1 MHQHDSKLFA
11 ANFTKWLLL
20 CAAAGFGSLFAY
32 NVLSPIHPILG
43 LVAAVVVVGFNFA
56 EGFLIRFAIAG
67 WRFDFNRLAL
77 LSFIGVLLVAVYS
90 LMAGSSVIETML
102 AKNQELQVSAEL
114 QIRAA
119 KTRIESAKADT
130 LRVQMEARQ
139 ADKYGYLTSSAV
151 VGAQANELKIQAQE
165 QEKMAAI
172 MKNKSAAFTSPL
184 FDASGVAFIMSLAL
198 EASIIGLSAFIE
210 LFLMPTPLPALIK
223 FNDKLIDW
231 GINNSQVQNLNIEA
245 SPAYGTISSPTGTVG
260 LPNSTSRTLPQ
271 TIRMVVMGEERG
283 QSRGGDFEAAYQE
296 WLKLIVTRKLKP
308 TVAPN
313 KKHIKTLL
321 NVSYDDAQDIAV
333 DWLDRAYNQG
343 ILDDNPNYKEGL
355 AKYILARP
363 RLLGNGDQHE

>member
-43 LVAAVVVVGFNFA
+43 LVAALVVVGFNFA

-67 WRFDFNRLAL
+67 WRFGFKRLAL
-77 LSFIGVLLVAVYS
+77 VSAVGVLLVAVYS

-139 ADKYGYLTSSAV
+139 TDKYGYLTSSAV
-151 VGAQANELKIQAQE
+151 AGAQANELKIQAQE
-165 QEKMAAI
+165 QEKMAEI

-198 EASIIGLSAFIE
+198 EASIIGLAAFIE
-210 LFLMPTPLPALIK
+210 LFLKPTPLPALIK
-223 FNDKLIDW
+223 FNDKLVDW
-231 GINNSQVQNLNIEA
+231 NLNNDNLQNLNIIA
-245 SPAYGTISSPTGTVG
+245 SPSHGTVV
-260 LPNSTSRTLPQ
+260 LPKPSSTPLPRVRT
-271 TIRMVVMGEERG
+271 RE
-283 QSRGGDFEAAYQE
+283 GGSEPVHSDYFPA
-296 WLKLIVTRKLKP
+296 WLALILDENIKP
-308 TVAPN
+308 TVKESKAYLRN
-313 KKHIKTLL
+313 EHNLKME
-321 NVSYDDAQDIAV
+321 DAQIIATEY
-333 DWLDRAYNQG
+333 LDRAYNLG
-343 ILDDNPNYKEGL
+343 YLDDNDEKGAFAAQYKL
-355 AKYILARP
+355 ANKK
-363 RLLGNGDQHE
+363 LLEQGRA

>member
-1 MHQHDSKLFA
+1 MHQHDSKIFA

-43 LVAAVVVVGFNFA
+43 LVAALVVVGFNFA

-67 WRFDFNRLAL
+67 WRFGFKRLAL
-77 LSFIGVLLVAVYS
+77 VSAVGVLLVAVYS

-139 ADKYGYLTSSAV
+139 TDKYGYLTSSAV
-151 VGAQANELKIQAQE
+151 AGAQANELKIQAQE
-165 QEKMAAI
+165 QEKMAEI

-198 EASIIGLSAFIE
+198 EASIIGLAAFIE
-210 LFLMPTPLPALIK
+210 LFLKPTPLPALIK
-223 FNDKLIDW
+223 FNDKLVDW
-231 GINNSQVQNLNIEA
+231 NLNNDNLQNLNIIA
-245 SPAYGTISSPTGTVG
+245 SPSHGTVA
-260 LPNSTSRTLPQ
+260 LPKPSSTPLPRVRT
-271 TIRMVVMGEERG
+271 RE
-283 QSRGGDFEAAYQE
+283 GGSEPVHSDYFPA
-296 WLKLIVTRKLKP
+296 WLALILDENIKP
-308 TVAPN
+308 TVKESKAYLRN
-313 KKHIKTLL
+313 EHNLKME
-321 NVSYDDAQDIAV
+321 DAQIIATEY
-333 DWLDRAYNQG
+333 LDRAYNLG
-343 ILDDNPNYKEGL
+343 YLDDNDEKGAFAAQYKLANKGL
-355 AKYILARP
+355 LEQGRA
-363 RLLGNGDQHE
+363 